1 MNQNTALI
9 TGGSRGIGKAIALQL
24 AKQNINV
31 AICGR
36 NKEKLEKAAQEITA
50 TGVRTLIIQADLKEE
65 QSYKTIVDKTI
76 KEFKKLNYIINNA
89 GYATSQLIEET
100 PSSIWD
106 DTMSVNAKAPFFI
119 CKHAIPYLKKETEAA
134 IVNISSVVGH
144 IGYERQAAYTASKHA
159 LNGFTKALSKEV
171 KEYGIRVHLIEP
183 GGVNT
188 DMVKEMRPD
197 LDTSILMNPD
207 EIAGIV
213 SFLINMRG
221 NARIDN
227 IQVRRSSSKS
237 FQ

>member
-1 MNQNTALI
+1 MEQNIALI

-36 NKEKLEKAAQEITA
+36 NKEKLEKAAQEIAA
-50 TGVRTLIIQADLKEE
+50 TGVRTLIIQADLKDE
-65 QSYKTIVDKTI
+65 QSYKTIVDKAI
-76 KEFKKLNYIINNA
+76 QEFGKLNYVINNA
-89 GYATSQLIEET
+89 GYATSQLVEET
-100 PSSIWD
+100 PSAIWE
-106 DTMSVNAKAPFFI
+106 DTMAINAKAPFFI

-144 IGYERQAAYTASKHA
+144 KGYEGQAAYTASKHA

-171 KEYGIRVHLIEP
+171 KEYGIRVHLVEP

-221 NARIDN
+221 NARIDS
-227 IQVRRSSSKS
+227 IQVRRSSSTPY
-237 FQ
+237 Q